1 MKYCSTRNKKLNF
14 DFKEIFQRS
23 LAPDGGLFIPKQIK
37 KFSLNELKKMKKLN
51 YVDLAT
57 EIVSSFCEPTFNK
70 KQLKV
75 LIKRS
80 YKSFKIKDVV
90 NLIKVDKHNLL
101 ELYHGPTL
109 AFKDIAMQCIG
120 NIYEEFNKTQEDT
133 TNIIVATS
141 GDTGA
146 AAISALSKRKKINLF
161 VLHPHNKISKVQ
173 KKIMTTIGGRN
184 I

>member
-1 MKYCSTRNKKLNF
+1 MNF

-120 NIYEEFNKTQEDT
+120 NIYEEFNKTQEDN

-146 AAISALSKRKKINLF
+146 AAISALSKRKRLIYLF
-161 VLHPHNKISKVQ
+161 YIHIIKFQ
-173 KKIMTTIGGRN
+173 KYKKKL
-184 I
+184 